1 MRVTCRILTLLK
13 QRCSIPQEGETLEVQ
28 PDKQEEFAAHAGTD
42 NSETGSPERRLGCQG
57 TQELDGSSQWLAD
70 QNEAGSEHALEQEA
84 STTTANEAVGTRGKE
99 QERTKM
105 QSSPPQQQHALHPQ
119 VELETAS
126 DRMTGSNPVSPASSG
141 SPASTGSIS
150 PPHLTHDSSLDS
162 HPGFDVPKTQ
172 NRALVSPGMY
182 TSPDPASMW
191 DKTHAEI
198 AEQAKHEAEIENR
211 IAEMKK
217 EGFWSMKRLSKV
229 PEPVRPKVHWDYLCE
244 EMQWLS
250 ADFAQERRWKR
261 GVARKVVRMVI
272 RHHEE
277 QKQKEERA
285 KREEQAKLR
294 RIASS
299 IAKEVKQF
307 WSNVEKV
314 VQFKQQSRLEEKRK
328 KALDLQLDFIVGQ
341 TEKYS
346 DLLTQSLNET
356 FPVPSKTG
364 GSHAG
369 STASSPPHPSHLTED
384 EDGDFQPHDESD
396 DEETIEVEEQQEGND
411 EETQQREIE
420 LLKQESELPLE
431 ELLQSLPPQILENS
445 FSVPPCASSSENDEE
460 EEGDSE
466 EEEEQD
472 EKQTSKKLK
481 EKPKPVTQRNK
492 KPWKPDEEDEE
503 FTANEEEAEDEEETI
518 DAEEKLEGDVDHSQ
532 ELDELAKEGE
542 LPMDELLQK
551 YAGAY
556 TSDFEMEES
565 DTSSEASEPSTSEY
579 EEESEEEDSS
589 SQSDST
595 EEVESEQDESE
606 EEDAMEG
613 GEEEASVSQEE
624 DFGVEYLLKQDE
636 DRGGEGDNDST
647 PAPGPKKE
655 ITDIAAAA
663 ESLQPKGYTLDTT
676 QVKTPIP
683 YLLRGTL
690 REYQHI
696 GLDWLVTMYEKKLN
710 GILADEM
717 GLGKT
722 IQTISLL
729 AHLAC
734 EKGSWG
740 PHLIIVPTSVI
751 LNWEM
756 EIKRWCPSFKILT
769 YYGAQKERKLKRQ
782 GWTKPNAFHICI
794 TSYKLVLQDHQAFR
808 RKNWKYLILDEAQN
822 IKNFKSQRWQ
832 SLLNFNSQRRLLL
845 TGTPLQ
851 NSLMELWSLMHFLMP
866 HVFQSHREFKEWFSN
881 PLTGMIEGSQEY
893 NENLVKR
900 LHKVLRPFLLRRV
913 KVDVEKQMPKKYEH
927 VIKCRLSKRQRYLY
941 DDFMAQA
948 TTKETLATGHFMSVI
963 NILMQLRKVC
973 NHPNLFDPRPIHSPF
988 ITEGICFNTASLILH
1003 ALDNDPF
1010 KHADLGIFDLIN
1022 LEGRVSRYETDT
1034 FLPKWKVTRKL
1045 IEEIAESPDPP
1056 PRPKPVKMKV
1066 NRMLQP
1072 VPKPE
1077 NRTVVLVN
1085 SPRPTTPLQKPIAP
1099 VLPETLTPALAPI
1112 QHPGPVLPGPVQP
1125 PTLPV
1130 AVSLPMPIPLP
1141 SSPVTM
1147 SIPVPPSIRPQTQ
1160 TLVPTLSQNNTAA
1173 ALLQGQASTPQVLPV
1188 AMTAAQ
1194 LVPNAPRPLLQ
1205 PSPIPTTTTASS
1217 SLKPGALPAPVGQQ
1231 QQPINTLAIT
1241 SLGQQQPINTQPI
1254 SPLGVPPMGQP
1265 PLPISTLG
1273 VSSVG
1278 QPPPPIS
1285 TVGVSPIGQQ
1295 LPPTNTLGPAATA
1308 QQSTSTMGTSAIG
1321 GMMKPVNIHSA
1332 VPALPGYN
1340 FATAGALQQRLL
1352 LSPDMQ
1358 ARLPSGEV
1366 VSIGQL
1372 ASLATRP
1379 LQSAPGS
1386 KPLTFQIQ
1394 GNKLTLTGTQVRQV
1408 TMPQPARQLPRNV
1421 VHLVSAGGQHHI
1433 ISQPA
1438 QVALIQA
1445 MSQQTGQAP
1454 VGVQAV
1460 PGHQP
1465 PTILP
1470 VPATSTA
1477 AAAVAS
1483 TATISLPIAATQVP
1497 SSAVNSSG
1505 VVKIVVRQ
1513 APRDGLLT
1521 PSPGPQQPSLRP
1533 ATATT
1538 AATLPGLPAALM
1550 AQRAPLP
1557 MTPVPPVRL
1566 PAQPLVPVRAP
1577 TPASLQ
1583 GLVRP
1588 MLRMVQAP
1596 SPSLEQQLVAAAT
1609 PPIAAPFVVT
1619 PAATVTVAANTSP
1632 AMTSQTASS
1641 AVPKE
1646 EPEILTLRSTTPTPP
1661 PPPSV
1666 LAPRPRRQPPPPP
1679 RSPFYLESLEEKRK
1693 KQKEERLDRLF
1704 RLNEQHCNLVPIYGT
1719 EVLHFCTLFPP
1730 APPLWRGEEEEE
1742 EPAAAPAQEV
1752 EPKGCRG
1759 ASYAHC
1765 YAAQVQK
1772 DPHRLKA
1779 HWQRADTLAQAILKP
1794 QQRIEELT
1802 DIIERFIFVM
1812 PPVEAP
1818 AITMHTS
1825 HPPPSLLLQQAV
1837 FKETLRQELS
1847 PRASGLHRIVCNMR
1861 TQFPD
1866 LRLIQYDCGKL
1877 QTLDVLLRQLKAG
1890 AHRVLIFTQMTRMLD
1905 VLEQFLNYHGHIYL
1919 RLDGSTRVEQRQA
1932 LMERFNADKRI
1943 FCFILSTRSG
1953 GVGVNLTGADTV
1965 VFYDSDWNP
1974 TMDAQA
1980 QDRCHRIGQT
1990 RDVHIYRLISERT
2003 VEENILKKANQKRML
2018 GDMAIE
2024 GGNFTTAYFKQQTI
2038 RELFD
2043 MPLDEPAKKEGEASA
2058 VAQEDEEDPM
2068 ATKQTQIL
2076 EQALC
2081 KAEDPED
2088 IRAATQAKA
2097 EQVAELAEFN
2107 ENIPLDTEDRPSR
2120 EEEEEMSKAEQEIA
2134 SLVEQLTPIERY
2146 AMNFLEASLEDI
2158 SREELKQA
2166 EEQVEAARK
2175 DIDQAKDEVV
2185 FKLPEDEDES
2195 YLVEEGT
2202 SKKSKKSKGSSRT
2215 ASERTGTRMSERLRS
2230 TRLLLRDGESGDG
2243 ESPQARLPNLR
2254 HSHMVTDEE
2263 DNSLPQVAQH
2273 TRGAAVRRE
2282 LVREEKPAQAALH
2295 SRRTLARREEPW
2307 TKAPVTGE
2315 RVPKTAPHR
2324 TEASASGDRVLRNNP
2339 HRTETLS
2346 AAEKL
2351 LPVTPQKADS
2361 GAAGDRM
2368 LKGTSPRTETQPAG
2382 DKLPQSGPQR
2392 IGLEKE
2398 VRPGLQKPEKPCE
2411 LDKLPP
2417 SPPRLE
2423 VPINETQLLQLPP
2436 RALDGEVASLKTVL
2450 KEQEEKEIAQLNPS
2464 APEPHVSKNVPN
2476 VEVPVF
2482 QAQDVLVAE
2491 EKLLSTQS
2499 PPGTEK
2505 AVLEVPATKEEAPSA
2520 VSLLATVELPNEKQP
2535 EAACEVDLPLREQ
2548 KESLPRSEEEADMST
2563 SCSTAVQES
2572 LNSVFEAHRPEVVQ
2586 GAAPSDGPDRTA
2598 SKTFTS
2604 RSSEATPLES
2614 TVSASSRLDSETPK
2628 IEVPVL
2634 PSLDH
2639 SMPAAGSLVQ
2649 LEAPPCVKEP
2659 NGLEQVPRAE
2669 DLPCPTS
2676 SLLDEPES
2684 EIAAGETVLPT
2695 PEVSSSES
2703 QSPKESHKQDQ
2714 GVVGKKL
2721 HEEEHQNKEA
2731 EIQAP
2736 CLPAVSSQASPSDT
2750 AVCSGAPSA
2759 DESLSL
2765 IKTPRRRTSADVQI
2779 RQSCQDQDGPA
2790 AKVLRK
2796 LPGRLVTVVEEK
2808 ELIRRRRN
2816 RVRKLDTAN
2825 STVVSPSNSSAQSMS
2840 EPEPSSPSGKEL
2852 PLLRDLPARRRIE
2865 LESRAAAK
2873 ERDGGLRGE
2882 AHTSPSAEP
2891 MKRKRGRPPK
2901 NKSSEQQSPGLLQ
2914 PLPEPVQETT
2924 PQSQTAEKKVPETQP
2939 QSKTSEKKVPET
2951 QPQSKTSE
2959 KKVPE
2964 TQPQSKTSEKKV
2976 PETQPQSKTSEKKVP
2991 KTQLK
2996 SKTLN
3001 KKVPQ
3006 TTSPKSKSPKGK
3018 TESSENNSPVEKRR
3032 RGRPPKIREA
3042 LVVSPKP
3049 SHSEVLPASSTNPL
3063 VTELLPNVQEQ
3074 RDKSPRPTPVAEAIP
3089 KIHESLDLHPNPNTT
3104 SISKVSPKA
3113 RNRMP
3118 VHPKPTSISKP
3129 APKAR
3134 ELLAAPPKPV
3144 SKFSAGACEPLPTPP
3159 RAVSAAE
3166 ASPEIQALPSLPR
3179 PPCPSPQAALSSTT
3193 SESPPKRKRGRPPK
3207 NPPSPRVE
3215 AAPPPTSPS
3224 DHEISTEKKETP
3236 APPVRKRR
3244 RRRRKDELGPSL
3256 PGVGQSSSEGEDSR
3270 PLTRLALL
3278 KREEKPESCGEGLAQ
3293 PSPKQALPEG
3303 ASSAE
3308 SSAWEQP
3315 SGDTPA
3321 RSTRLRPGSLVPPL
3335 ERETQRRKRRCF
3347 LKGSRVSNSRQSPA
3361 PQATSE
3367 QEGGESE
3374 SSLRS
3379 SSESSSN
3386 KCSQQP
3392 KRQCYESGGGR
3403 GRGRGRGWRTGSP
3416 ADRILRSAAKPID
3429 GTRPAS
3435 SPIPTRKTGPASV
3448 PTSAGAGS
3456 GVLSPSCAP
3465 SPAAPVTSSLS
3476 NRGRK
3481 PKT

>member
-1 MRVTCRILTLLK
+1 MRVMSRILTLLE
-13 QRCSIPQEGETLEVQ
+13 QRSSLLQESETLEVQ
-28 PDKQEEFAAHAGTD
+28 PDKQEEFSAHTA

-70 QNEAGSEHALEQEA
+70 QNEAGSQHALEQEA
-84 STTTANEAVGTRGKE
+84 NTTTTNEVIGTRGKE
-99 QERTKM
+99 QERIKM
-105 QSSPPQQQHALHPQ
+105 QSSSPRQHHALHTQ
-119 VELETAS
+119 TAS

-162 HPGFDVPKTQ
+162 HLGFDVPKTH

-217 EGFWSMKRLSKV
+217 EGFWSLKRLLKV

-346 DLLTQSLNET
+346 DLLSQSLNKT
-356 FPVPSKTG
+356 FPVSSKTS

-369 STASSPPHPSHLTED
+369 STASSPPPSHLTED
-384 EDGDFQPHDESD
+384 EDGDFQPHEESD

-411 EETQQREIE
+411 SETRQREIE
-420 LLKQESELPLE
+420 LLKQEGELPLE

-445 FSVPPCASSSENDEE
+445 FNVSPCASSSDNDEE

-466 EEEEQD
+466 EEEEQ
-472 EKQTSKKLK
+472 EENQTSRNLK
-481 EKPKPVTQRNK
+481 EKPKSLTQRNK

-518 DAEEKLEGDVDHSQ
+518 AAEEKLEGDVDHSQ
-532 ELDELAKEGE
+532 ELDDLTKEGE
-542 LPMDELLQK
+542 LPMEELLQK

-556 TSDFEMEES
+556 ASDFEMEES
-565 DTSSEASEPSTSEY
+565 DTSSEVLEPSTSEY
-579 EEESEEEDSS
+579 EEESEEEDTS

-613 GEEEASVSQEE
+613 EEEEASVSQEE

-663 ESLQPKGYTLDTT
+663 ESLQPKGYTLATT

-740 PHLIIVPTSVI
+740 PHLIIVPTSVM

-1010 KHADLGIFDLIN
+1010 KHLDLGIFDLIN

-1072 VPKPE
+1072 MPKPE

-1085 SPRPTTPLQKPIAP
+1085 SPRPTTPLQRPIAP
-1099 VLPETLTPALAPI
+1099 MLPETLTPALASL

-1130 AVSLPMPIPLP
+1130 SVSLPMPIPMP
-1141 SSPVTM
+1141 PSPVTM
-1147 SIPVPPSIRPQTQ
+1147 SIPVPPPIRPQTQ
-1160 TLVPTLSQNNTAA
+1160 TLVPTLSQNNTT
-1173 ALLQGQASTPQVLPV
+1173 ALLQGHASTPQVLPM

-1194 LVPNAPRPLLQ
+1194 LVPNSPRPLLP
-1205 PSPIPTTTTASS
+1205 PSPISSTTTASS
-1217 SLKPGALPAPVGQQ
+1217 SLKPGSLPGPGGQQ
-1231 QQPINTLAIT
+1231 QQQPMNPLAIASLGQQPSVNTQPIN
-1241 SLGQQQPINTQPI
+1241 SLGASSVGQQQPINTVGM
-1254 SPLGVPPMGQP
+1254 SPMGQ
-1265 PLPISTLG
+1265 L
-1273 VSSVG
+1273 
-1278 QPPPPIS
+1278 PPP
-1285 TVGVSPIGQQ
+1285 SPA
-1295 LPPTNTLGPAATA
+1295 NTLGPAPPA
-1308 QQSTSTMGTSAIG
+1308 QQSTSTMGTGTIG
-1321 GMMKPVNIHSA
+1321 GMMKPMNIHSA
-1332 VPALPGYN
+1332 VPTLPGYN
-1340 FATAGALQQRLL
+1340 FTTAGALQQRLL

-1372 ASLATRP
+1372 ASLANRP

-1394 GNKLTLTGTQVRQV
+1394 GNKLTLTGPQVRQV
-1408 TMPQPARQLPRNV
+1408 TVPQPARQLPRNV

-1445 MSQQTGQAP
+1445 MAQQAGQAP

-1465 PTILP
+1465 PTVLP

-1483 TATISLPIAATQVP
+1483 TATISVPIAATQVP

-1513 APRDGLLT
+1513 APRDGLLS
-1521 PSPGPQQPSLRP
+1521 PSPGPQQPPLRP
-1533 ATATT
+1533 VTPTT
-1538 AATLPGLPAALM
+1538 AATLPGLSAALM

-1557 MTPVPPVRL
+1557 MNPVPPVRL

-1577 TPASLQ
+1577 TPATLQ
-1583 GLVRP
+1583 ALVRP
-1588 MLRMVQAP
+1588 MLRMVPAP
-1596 SPSLEQQLVAAAT
+1596 SPSTGQQLVAAST
-1609 PPIAAPFVVT
+1609 PPTVASFAVT
-1619 PAATVTVAANTSP
+1619 PAATVTVAANPSP
-1632 AMTSQTASS
+1632 AMASQTTSS
-1641 AVPKE
+1641 PVPKE
-1646 EPEILTLRSTTPTPP
+1646 EPEMLTLRSTTPTPP
-1661 PPPSV
+1661 PPPSI

-1704 RLNEQHCNLVPIYGT
+1704 RLNEQHCHLVPIYGT
-1719 EVLHFCTLFPP
+1719 EVLRFCTLFPP
-1730 APPLWRGEEEEE
+1730 APPSWSGEEEESE
-1742 EPAAAPAQEV
+1742 ERVAAAAQEV
-1752 EPKGCRG
+1752 EPKLCRG
-1759 ASYAHC
+1759 SGYAHC
-1765 YAAQVQK
+1765 YAAQVQR
-1772 DPHRLKA
+1772 DPHRLEA
-1779 HWQRADTLAQAILKP
+1779 YWQRAETLAQAILTP

-1837 FKETLRQELS
+1837 FKQTLQQELS
-1847 PRASGLHRIVCNMR
+1847 PHASGLHRIVCNMR

-1877 QTLDVLLRQLKAG
+1877 QTLDHLLRHLKTG

-2043 MPLDEPAKKEGEASA
+2043 MPLDEPAKKEGEALA
-2058 VAQEDEEDPM
+2058 LAQEDEEDPM

-2081 KAEDPED
+2081 RAEDPED

-2107 ENIPLDTEDRPSR
+2107 ENIPLDTEDRPSK

-2195 YLVEEGT
+2195 CLLEEGS
-2202 SKKSKKSKGSSRT
+2202 SKKSKKAKVLSRT

-2230 TRLLLRDGESGDG
+2230 TRLLPRDGDNGDV
-2243 ESPQARLPNLR
+2243 ESPQTRLPNLR
-2254 HSHMVTDEE
+2254 HSRVVTDEE
-2263 DNSLPQVAQH
+2263 DDSLPQVAQH

-2282 LVREEKPAQAALH
+2282 LVREEKPAQVILH
-2295 SRRTLARREEPW
+2295 TRRTLPRREEPW
-2307 TKAPVTGE
+2307 TKASPTGE
-2315 RVPKTAPHR
+2315 RMQKTAPHR
-2324 TEASASGDRVLRNNP
+2324 TEASADRVLRNNP
-2339 HRTETLS
+2339 HRTETLPVG
-2346 AAEKL
+2346 EKL
-2351 LPVTPQKADS
+2351 QQVSPHKADL
-2361 GAAGDRM
+2361 GAAGDRV
-2368 LKGTSPRTETQPAG
+2368 LRGTLPRTEAQPAG
-2382 DKLPQSGPQR
+2382 DRLPRSAPQR
-2392 IGLEKE
+2392 TDTGLDKM
-2398 VRPGLQKPEKPCE
+2398 VRPGPQKPEKPSE
-2411 LDKLPP
+2411 LDKLPS
-2417 SPPRLE
+2417 SPRTE
-2423 VPINETQLLQLPP
+2423 IPIYEAQLLQLHPQ
-2436 RALDGEVASLKTVL
+2436 ALDGEMLNLKTDI
-2450 KEQEEKEIAQLNPS
+2450 KEQKEEEITLVTPS
-2464 APEPHVSKNVPN
+2464 VPEFQVSKNILN
-2476 VEVPVF
+2476 AEVPAF
-2482 QAQDVLVAE
+2482 QAQDLLVAD
-2491 EKLLSTQS
+2491 EKLLSVQS
-2499 PPGTEK
+2499 PAGAEK
-2505 AVLEVPATKEEAPSA
+2505 AEIPATKEKASSP
-2520 VSLLATVELPNEKQP
+2520 ATLIASVERPYERKP
-2535 EAACEVDLPLREQ
+2535 EVACEVGLPWNEQ
-2548 KESLPRSEEEADMST
+2548 KESLPRSEEEADVSAT
-2563 SCSTAVQES
+2563 CSTAKQQES
-2572 LNSVFEAHRPEVVQ
+2572 LNSVHEAHEQEVAQEMV
-2586 GAAPSDGPDRTA
+2586 PSRAPDRTVSETLI
-2598 SKTFTS
+2598 SKT
-2604 RSSEATPLES
+2604 SEGIPLES
-2614 TVSASSRLDSETPK
+2614 TLSAVSRLGSETPT

-2639 SMPAAGSLVQ
+2639 SMPAVSSLVQ
-2649 LEAPPCVKEP
+2649 LETLSCVKEP
-2659 NGLEQVPRAE
+2659 NGLEQPPRTG
-2669 DLPCPTS
+2669 DFTHPTS
-2676 SLLDEPES
+2676 SFLDEPQPKIS
-2684 EIAAGETVLPT
+2684 LPEIVLPT
-2695 PEVSSSES
+2695 LEAASCETNSLKE
-2703 QSPKESHKQDQ
+2703 SPKQSQ
-2714 GVVGKKL
+2714 GIVGKKL
-2721 HEEEHQNKEA
+2721 HEDEQQNKEA
-2731 EIQAP
+2731 ETTATCP
-2736 CLPAVSSQASPSDT
+2736 GSVSSQESPPGT
-2750 AVCSGAPSA
+2750 VICSGGLSP
-2759 DESLSL
+2759 DESLSP
-2765 IKTPRRRTSADVQI
+2765 IKPPRRRTSADVQI

-2816 RVRKLDTAN
+2816 RVRKLDAAN
-2825 STVVSPSNSSAQSMS
+2825 SIMMSPSNSSAQSVS
-2840 EPEPSSPSGKEL
+2840 EPETSPGGKEL

-2865 LESRAAAK
+2865 LETRAAAR
-2873 ERDGGLRGE
+2873 EREDGSRGE
-2882 AHTSPSAEP
+2882 LLISPSVEP

-2901 NKSSEQQSPGLLQ
+2901 NKSPEQQSPGLLQ
-2914 PLPEPVQETT
+2914 PLPEPFMETN
-2924 PQSQTAEKKVPETQP
+2924 PQSWAPEMKVLEINRSKTPEKKGPEIRPQSKIPEKIQP
-2939 QSKTSEKKVPET
+2939 QSKTTEKVPEI
-2951 QPQSKTSE
+2951 QPQRKI
-2959 KKVPE
+2959 P
-2964 TQPQSKTSEKKV
+2964 
-2976 PETQPQSKTSEKKVP
+2976 EKKVP
-2991 KTQLK
+2991 KT
-2996 SKTLN
+2996 
-3001 KKVPQ
+3001 
-3006 TTSPKSKSPKGK
+3006 TSPKIESPKNK
-3018 TESSENNSPVEKRR
+3018 TESSKNNSPVEKRR
-3032 RGRPPKIREA
+3032 RGRPPKIRESSTM
-3042 LVVSPKP
+3042 SPK
-3049 SHSEVLPASSTNPL
+3049 SSNSGILPAPSTKPL
-3063 VTELLPNVQEQ
+3063 ITELLPKVQEQ
-3074 RDKSPRPTPVAEAIP
+3074 LDKSPRPTSVTETTS
-3089 KIHESLDLHPNPNTT
+3089 KIHKSLDMHPKTT
-3104 SISKVSPKA
+3104 SISKISPKA
-3113 RNRMP
+3113 RNQMSG
-3118 VHPKPTSISKP
+3118 HPKPISVMKST
-3129 APKAR
+3129 PKAR
-3134 ELLAAPPKPV
+3134 ELLATEV
-3144 SKFSAGACEPLPTPP
+3144 HEPLPPTPP

-3166 ASPEIQALPSLPR
+3166 VSPEMQGL
-3179 PPCPSPQAALSSTT
+3179 PCPTALGSTT
-3193 SESPPKRKRGRPPK
+3193 SDSPPKRKRGRPPK
-3207 NPPSPRVE
+3207 NQPSPRVE
-3215 AAPPPTSPS
+3215 AAPPPTSAS
-3224 DHEISTEKKETP
+3224 DHETSTEKQTP
-3236 APPVRKRR
+3236 VPPVRKRR
-3244 RRRRKDELGPSL
+3244 RRRRKDELGPAL
-3256 PGVGQSSSEGEDSR
+3256 PGINQSSSEGEDSR

-3278 KREEKPESCGEGLAQ
+3278 KREEKPEACSEGFAQ
-3293 PSPKQALPEG
+3293 PSPKHVVAEG

-3308 SSAWEQP
+3308 STTWEQP
-3315 SGDTPA
+3315 SSDTPT

-3335 ERETQRRKRRCF
+3335 ERETQRRKRRCS
-3347 LKGSRVSNSRQSPA
+3347 LEGSRVSNSSKSPA

-3386 KCSQQP
+3386 KRAQQP
-3392 KRQCYESGGGR
+3392 KRQCYESAGGR
-3403 GRGRGRGWRTGSP
+3403 GRGRGRHHGSM
-3416 ADRILRSAAKPID
+3416 ADRILRSAAKPTD
-3429 GTRPAS
+3429 NTRSAS
-3435 SPIPTRKTGPASV
+3435 SPIPTRKMGPPSFS
-3448 PTSAGAGS
+3448 TSAGGAT
-3456 GVLSPSCAP
+3456 GVLSPSAAP